1 MAIQKKDSTLVKNQL
16 PDFIREDAPLFKN
29 FVEGYYE
36 FLEQSNN
43 VLEVSR
49 KLESYQDID
58 TSVDKYIE
66 YIKRELLP
74 SFPETLNADQKLL
87 VKRAKDFYRSRG
99 SEKSYQLLFR
109 ALYNEDITIYDP
121 GVNILR
127 ASDGRWVQE
136 NSIRVGDPRLGNT
149 DVLLGQSITGINSG
163 ATAKVERIIQTNESG
178 FLVKEM
184 FLSNV
189 KGTFQDLE
197 RVKNSGNT
205 VNATIYNITGPLVT
219 VNLVNRGAGYS
230 LGDSVTYNSPV
241 ALTPGSGIVT
251 STTDLSAVQITLA
264 NGGSGYF
271 ANTPITVTANAA
283 SSGTGA
289 AAYIQSLKN
298 TETIKLNLE
307 KISLLKD
314 VPLNVT
320 GSTSNSTTNTAFAA
334 LGGNTAS
341 LNANLAQANCFST
354 FNAALTFANVTMGT
368 INAIY
373 QTSFGSDYNPAP
385 SVTALND
392 VIAELE
398 IDDGA
403 GGLKGQNA
411 VFTIQYK
418 PGSIRTVSVAE
429 AGSGF
434 NKYELLTV
442 NNNDR
447 TPTANATGTASITG
461 LRSYDGKYIDTKG
474 FLSWNNRLQ
483 DNFFYQVYSYV
494 IRSNNMVRK
503 YRQFVKDLVHPA
515 GTKLFGEVSNKSVIN
530 QTTVGSSNVTTTS
543 SAVVNFD
550 STALKFDTTTTK
562 FDAI

>member
-1 MAIQKKDSTLVKNQL
+1 MSSISKKVSPLVKTQL
-16 PDFIREDAPLFKN
+16 PDFIREDAPLFQK

-36 FLEQSNN
+36 FLEQGNN
-43 VLEVSR
+43 VIEVTRS
-49 KLESYQDID
+49 LSSYQDID

-74 SFPETLNADQKLL
+74 SFPKTLTADQQLL
-87 VKRAKDFYRSRG
+87 VKRAKDFYRARG

-149 DVLLGQSITGINSG
+149 DGLLGQSITGINSG

-189 KGTFQDLE
+189 KGTFEDLE

-205 VNATIYNITGPLVT
+205 VNATIYNITGPLVN
-219 VNLVNRGAGYS
+219 VNLVNRGAGYQ

-251 STTDLSAVQITLA
+251 STTDVSAVQITLA

-271 ANTPITVTANAA
+271 ANTPITVTANAI

-298 TETIKLNLE
+298 LETIKLYLE

-334 LGGNTAS
+334 LGGNTAT

-354 FNAALTFANVTMGT
+354 FNAALT
-368 INAIY
+368 I
-373 QTSFGSDYNPAP
+373 
-385 SVTALND
+385 
-392 VIAELE
+392 
-398 IDDGA
+398 
-403 GGLKGQNA
+403 K
-411 VFTIQYK
+411 
-418 PGSIRTVSVAE
+418 
-429 AGSGF
+429 
-434 NKYELLTV
+434 
-442 NNNDR
+442 
-447 TPTANATGTASITG
+447 
-461 LRSYDGKYIDTKG
+461 
-474 FLSWNNRLQ
+474 
-483 DNFFYQVYSYV
+483 
-494 IRSNNMVRK
+494 
-503 YRQFVKDLVHPA
+503 
-515 GTKLFGEVSNKSVIN
+515 
-530 QTTVGSSNVTTTS
+530 
-543 SAVVNFD
+543 
-550 STALKFDTTTTK
+550 
-562 FDAI
+562 